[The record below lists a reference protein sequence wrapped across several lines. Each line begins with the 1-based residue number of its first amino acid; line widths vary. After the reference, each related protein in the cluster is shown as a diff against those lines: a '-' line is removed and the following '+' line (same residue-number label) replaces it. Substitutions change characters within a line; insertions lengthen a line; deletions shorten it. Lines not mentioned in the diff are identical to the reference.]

1 MISDL
6 KVSGDY
12 EARLSAVKAHNE
24 VNRWKKRGISLVPMR
39 FDHFIGGWV
48 GCKYNCVISVF
59 GGDGSVS
66 VAHGGIEMGQG
77 LNTKVVQVVAYELGI
92 DPSLV
97 KIKPVK
103 TVTNPNG
110 FATGG
115 STGSECNSVVSLSV
129 GRVPVMRLLLSRR
142 PRRPAPSS
150 RRGWPRS
157 GRSWALRPAG
167 RRSYTPP
174 TWRT

>member
-48 GCKYNCVISVF
+48 GCKYNCVVSVF

-103 TVTNPNG
+103 TITNPNG

-115 STGSECNSVVSLSV
+115 STGSECNSVVSVSV
-129 GRVPVMRLLLSRR
+129 GQVPVRRLLLSGGPEGLRH
-142 PRRPAPSS
+142 PQGEAGP
-150 RRGWPRS
+150 GQS
-157 GRSWALRPAG
+157 GAG
-167 RRSYTPP
+167 P
-174 TWRT
+174 